1 MGNQVPAD
9 PVFVPAKANERNRA
23 ILIHHHGQL
32 RKGSTEH
39 LARGHGAAANEGGGG
54 RSGDRQSQPFR
65 ANGHFRLEPVPRTPF
80 SSVTHVA
87 IRCNI
92 KD

>member
-32 RKGSTEH
+32 RKGSTETPSERT
-39 LARGHGAAANEGGGG
+39 RGSGQRGWG
-54 RSGDRQSQPFR
+54 RQEWGSAIPT
-65 ANGHFRLEPVPRTPF
+65 L
-80 SSVTHVA
+80 SS
-87 IRCNI
+87 
-92 KD
+92 